1 MLVKALIFKFLFD
14 LMTTSAKECGIVKF
28 IEPQILGGSQ
38 ISRGEWP
45 FIAALYY
52 TDDAKFFCG
61 GTLIS
66 NKHVLTGVTSQIKPL
81 DYYNDLRY

>member
-1 MLVKALIFKFLFD
+1 MLLNILIWNFLFVFV
-14 LMTTSAKECGIVKF
+14 TFEVSADQCGTVKF
-28 IEPQILGGSQ
+28 IEPQIVGGSQ
-38 ISRGEWP
+38 TTRGEWP

-66 NKHVLTGVTSQIKPL
+66 AKHVLTGVLS
-81 DYYNDLRY
+81 